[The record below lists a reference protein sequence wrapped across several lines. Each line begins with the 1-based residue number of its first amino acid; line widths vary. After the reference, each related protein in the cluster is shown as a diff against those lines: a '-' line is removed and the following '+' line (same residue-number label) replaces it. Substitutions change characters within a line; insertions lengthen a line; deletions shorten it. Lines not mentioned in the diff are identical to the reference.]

1 MPTTLVAFGNTFGI
15 GEHKRDT
22 YGERFIAVI
31 KEYSPAKEE
40 LPFPE
45 ATVNTE
51 SASEQK
57 EDNSQTSQQEEK
69 KPKNQITIQG
79 TKYDINLDIWKSI
92 EWRKVLKD
100 ITERAYWNYQGPLE
114 IQLGDYVAPSTEHRD
129 RIIATLCHLFK
140 DGYRMNVDEQA
151 GTVTIAQKYDYDDE
165 GKVVEFPSGSFYEI
179 LSRFRLFVIKNK
191 RYPFMDGEHDEIAL
205 RKWFREVGHGLVAI
219 TDEQKLLF
227 DNISVE
233 FADMPKNRGQF
244 EKMAEDVAVSQNDA
258 VDEQEDDEIEEP
270 EIDPELEKLL
280 NTPIRHLF
288 LSAKTSKFLIDLGY
302 DIFEEIP
309 QIESPEVLIKARKG
323 GSEVAN
329 EVEQFLENY
338 NLTFGMSYDE
348 IVEQIE
354 LPDEDDI
361 NESSTSRKQKPLPKT
376 IQTTLD
382 LAKQGYT
389 FEAIAWKRELSA
401 LTISKHLSI
410 LILRGL
416 VEISDFVDRYE
427 YNLISNVMKDM
438 PKGASTKSVKSLC
451 PQGIKRNTIRM
462 VIADL
467 KRKQKTKNKS

>member
-1 MPTTLVAFGNTFGI
+1 
-15 GEHKRDT
+15 
-22 YGERFIAVI
+22 
-31 KEYSPAKEE
+31 
-40 LPFPE
+40 
-45 ATVNTE
+45 
-51 SASEQK
+51 
-57 EDNSQTSQQEEK
+57 
-69 KPKNQITIQG
+69 
-79 TKYDINLDIWKSI
+79 
-92 EWRKVLKD
+92 
-100 ITERAYWNYQGPLE
+100 
-114 IQLGDYVAPSTEHRD
+114 
-129 RIIATLCHLFK
+129 
-140 DGYRMNVDEQA
+140 
-151 GTVTIAQKYDYDDE
+151 
-165 GKVVEFPSGSFYEI
+165 
-179 LSRFRLFVIKNK
+179 
-191 RYPFMDGEHDEIAL
+191 
-205 RKWFREVGHGLVAI
+205 
-219 TDEQKLLF
+219 
-227 DNISVE
+227 
-233 FADMPKNRGQF
+233 
-244 EKMAEDVAVSQNDA
+244 
-258 VDEQEDDEIEEP
+258 
-270 EIDPELEKLL
+270 
-280 NTPIRHLF
+280 
-288 LSAKTSKFLIDLGY
+288 LGY

-309 QIESPEVLIKARKG
+309 QIENHEVLIKARKG

-376 IQTTLD
+376 IQATLD

-416 VEISDFVDRYE
+416 VEISDFVDSYE

-438 PKGASTKSVKSLC
+438 PKGASLKYVKSHC